1 MILEEVNVNA
11 ESGNSDDQ
19 ISNHDSV
26 GKSGDVLS
34 IKHDDQ
40 LFNRLA
46 EDEEIK
52 NDDILDLSAILQDD
66 PVVG

>member
-34 IKHDDQ
+34 IKHDD
-40 LFNRLA
+40 
-46 EDEEIK
+46 
-52 NDDILDLSAILQDD
+52 
-66 PVVG
+66 